1 MKVVFCLDDKPQY
14 LLLLKGAVRSL
25 RAIHGQNAPCLVVYA
40 GDDKRVL
47 NAIEAENIPLARHKP
62 YLHFNNMAPCT
73 HRVMGA
79 FLKLEL
85 SLLPELANDDVVL
98 YCDTDVFFNKPLTD
112 LEKIIPP
119 YLGMAREQTAPFFPE
134 HQSFT
139 YTHRGREYTVPM
151 PFPIWTYNSGV
162 VLFNLEQLRKRD
174 YIYNFL
180 DFCWQV
186 SDRIGNFDQSM
197 VNYFFGKRITKLN
210 PMYNCPPYMPDSKK
224 DGIIVH
230 FHGPKPWEI
239 YNLLWDELRVE
250 HFDYFRKRWL
260 DLMNEDE
267 LAEIKLMEETQKQE
281 RVKKLE
287 AQKLEAEKKEAE
299 KLKNNPK

>member
-25 RAIHGQNAPCLVVYA
+25 RAVHGEDAPCLVVYA
-40 GDDKRVL
+40 GDNERVL
-47 NAIEAENIPLARHKP
+47 NAIKAENIPLARHKP
-62 YLHFNNMAPCT
+62 YLHFENMAPCT

-85 SLLPELANDDVVL
+85 SLLPELANQDRVL
-98 YCDTDVFFNKPLTD
+98 YCDTDVFFNKPISG
-112 LEKIIPP
+112 LEAIVPP
-119 YLGMAREQTAPFFPE
+119 YLGMAREQTAPFFPDHE
-134 HQSFT
+134 SFT

-162 VLFNLEQLRKRD
+162 VLFNLEQLRNRD

-197 VNYFFGKRITKLN
+197 VNYFFGKRITKLD
-210 PMYNCPPYMPDSKK
+210 PMYNCPPYMPEAK
-224 DGIIVH
+224 DKGIIVH
-230 FHGPKPWEI
+230 FHGLKPWEI
-239 YNLLWDELRVE
+239 YNPMWDELRMQ
-250 HFDYFRKRWL
+250 HFDHFRKRWL
-260 DLMNEDE
+260 ALMNEEE
-267 LAEIKLMEETQKQE
+267 LAEVEAMEQAQKQE
-281 RVKKLE
+281 RERKEL
-287 AQKLEAEKKEAE
+287 EKKKE
-299 KLKNNPK
+299 KNKNKQPK